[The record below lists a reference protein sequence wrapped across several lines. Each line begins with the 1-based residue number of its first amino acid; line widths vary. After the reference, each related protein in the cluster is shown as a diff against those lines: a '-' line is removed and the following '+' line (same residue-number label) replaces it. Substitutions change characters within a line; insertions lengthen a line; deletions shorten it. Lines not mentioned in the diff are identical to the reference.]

1 MPRAAR
7 AHVNTPCMYT
17 WQVIELP
24 PNGLIAT
31 TTHVRSAALHHL
43 VSAAH
48 GPPARFYKY
57 AGLEGE
63 IVMVAW
69 TALYM
74 AREAYVLARVR
85 WWYVLGGGR
94 LWRLWDW
101 LLWPLVLAAFHQRM
115 VALRVM
121 DACIPN
127 SQVLPRQTCASARG
141 IPRSRCPMPQPLNL
155 QPEVRRHEPR
165 VSG

>member
-7 AHVNTPCMYT
+7 AHTPCMYT

-127 SQVLPRQTCASARG
+127 SQVLPPCTCASARG
-141 IPRSRCPMPQPLNL
+141 IPRCRRPLPQPLIL
-155 QPEVRRHEPR
+155 QPCEVPRHEPR
-165 VSG
+165 GAG